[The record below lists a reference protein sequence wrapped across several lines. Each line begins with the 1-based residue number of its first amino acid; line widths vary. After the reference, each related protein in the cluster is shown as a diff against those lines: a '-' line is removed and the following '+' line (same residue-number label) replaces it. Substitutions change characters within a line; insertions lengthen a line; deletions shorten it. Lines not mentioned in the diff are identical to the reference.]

1 MENTR
6 DPREKPNFDVL
17 GSVSKMRM
25 ERGWTEYELAQRSG
39 LTQSTIHG
47 WYKRDLTPTL
57 PLIEK
62 ICAAFGLTL
71 SQFFSADGTT
81 EAEASTEYV
90 EYISLWKKM
99 NPEQRTALIN
109 HLQSILK

>member
-1 MENTR
+1 MENIR
-6 DPREKPNFDVL
+6 DSREKPNFDVL
-17 GSVSKMRM
+17 DRVSRLRI

-39 LTQSTIHG
+39 ITQSTIHG

-62 ICAAFGLTL
+62 ICMAFGLTL
-71 SQFFSADGTT
+71 SQFFSSDGNT
-81 EAEASTEYV
+81 EAEASSEFS
-90 EYISLWKKM
+90 EYISLWNKM